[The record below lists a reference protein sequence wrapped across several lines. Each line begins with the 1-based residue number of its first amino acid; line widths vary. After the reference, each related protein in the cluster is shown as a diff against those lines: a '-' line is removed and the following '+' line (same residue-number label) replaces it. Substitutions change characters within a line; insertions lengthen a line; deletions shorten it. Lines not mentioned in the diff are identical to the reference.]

1 MEKCDKMLIE
11 VNIMKRLKR
20 KIDGFLVEWK
30 SNPNRL
36 PLIIKGARQIGKT
49 NAIRNFG
56 ENNYKVFIEINFAL
70 NPEFKTIFDRSF
82 NVDEIVKEI
91 TLRRPETEIIP
102 NETLIFFDEMQ
113 DCIST
118 ATSLKAFKEDGRYD
132 VICSG
137 SLMGI
142 NYKKIESN
150 SVGNKE
156 DYILHSMDFEEFL
169 WAKGYK
175 EEVIDD
181 MLNSMIELKPLSST
195 MYDVMLESFKE
206 YMITGGMPAIV
217 NNFIESKNF
226 SGILKMQQQI
236 LLDYEE
242 DITKH
247 AEGLDQSK
255 ILTVYK
261 NIPVFLGNENKKFQ
275 ITKIGDGARNREYIG
290 VLDWLDARVGGGIF
304 TKAADVGADL
314 VGKVEAGIPED
325 DPRNPATIADNVG
338 DNVGDVA
345 GMGADLYES
354 YVGSI
359 LATFAIGASA
369 GYGWNGMFLPLALAV
384 VGIICSIIGSFLIR
398 TKEEANQKQL
408 LGTLRR
414 GTYFAAALAAICAI
428 PITYYVMKD
437 VEGVR
442 WWGILVSIFSGLIAG
457 CLIGYFTEYFT
468 SDTYK
473 PTQELSDS
481 SETGAATVIIG
492 GISLG
497 MHEYYSSTGWMRV
510 AYLRS

>member
-1 MEKCDKMLIE
+1 MEKRDEMLIE
-11 VNIMKRLKR
+11 VKTMERLKR
-20 KIDGFLVEWK
+20 KIDNYLVEWK

-36 PLIIKGARQIGKT
+36 PLIIKGARQIRKT

-56 ENNYKVFIEINFAL
+56 KNNYKTFIEINFAL

-91 TLRRPETEIIP
+91 TLRRPEIEIIP

-118 ATSLKAFKEDGRYD
+118 ATSLKSFKEDGRYD

-156 DYILHSMDFEEFL
+156 DYTLHSMDFEEFL

-175 EEVIDD
+175 EEVIDE
-181 MLNSMIELKPLSST
+181 MLNSMINLEPLSNT

-206 YMITGGMPAIV
+206 YMIIGGMPAIV
-217 NNFIESKNF
+217 SNFIENKNF

-242 DITKH
+242 DITKY

-275 ITKIGDGARNREYIG
+275 ITKIQDGARNREYIG
-290 VLDWLDARVGGGIF
+290 VLDWLDS
-304 TKAADVGADL
+304 
-314 VGKVEAGIPED
+314 AGIVNICYSLEQVSLPLKGNYNPNNYRIYFGDTGLLIGSLDEEAQD
-325 DPRNPATIADNVG
+325 DLRKNQNFNTYKVAIYENVIADMLVKQG
-338 DNVGDVA
+338 Y
-345 GMGADLYES
+345 DLYFYKNE
-354 YVGSI
+354 
-359 LATFAIGASA
+359 
-369 GYGWNGMFLPLALAV
+369 
-384 VGIICSIIGSFLIR
+384 
-398 TKEEANQKQL
+398 K
-408 LGTLRR
+408 GTLEMDFFVRDKDSLIPVEVKANDNSTVSLNNLIDSDNYKDIKY
-414 GTYFAAALAAICAI
+414 GIKLCNKNIGFNGKFYTFPYFMTFLL
-428 PITYYVMKD
+428 K
-437 VEGVR
+437 R
-442 WWGILVSIFSGLIAG
+442 
-457 CLIGYFTEYFT
+457 
-468 SDTYK
+468 
-473 PTQELSDS
+473 
-481 SETGAATVIIG
+481 
-492 GISLG
+492 
-497 MHEYYSSTGWMRV
+497 
-510 AYLRS
+510 YLREKNK